1 MIILLANIALSNK
14 VNYYMFIVYAKEY
27 LYDNLL
33 IIIKH
38 LKLSESR
45 LLQQTLILYPF
56 QITINEILLTQIHRL
71 NYVNQQLKRQT
82 CFKI

>member
-14 VNYYMFIVYAKEY
+14 DNYYMFIVYAKEY
-27 LYDNLL
+27 LYVNLL

-45 LLQQTLILYPF
+45 WLQQTLRLYPF
-56 QITINEILLTQIHRL
+56 QITINEITFD
-71 NYVNQQLKRQT
+71 T
-82 CFKI
+82 TDP